1 MFVLCMLFF
10 VHPSLRFIY
19 SGVAEWR
26 SKHGSFYTESHQC
39 YKCCWPIWLHTHIWT
54 EATQCLWDV
63 QVQLGVWSQWE
74 RECVCMRKT
83 EKETLNVFFMFR
95 VQTITTTL
103 DFYIVCLKKKRVV
116 LTCTK
121 KKNHIMLWCCYAV
134 AEVFW
139 VVRVLLYGC

>member
-63 QVQLGVWSQWE
+63 QVQLGVWSEWE
-74 RECVCMRKT
+74 RECVCMKKT
-83 EKETLNVFFMFR
+83 ERERNIKLVFVFR
-95 VQTITTTL
+95 AQSITTTL
-103 DFYIVCLKKKRVV
+103 DFYIVWKKSEWYLHVQ
-116 LTCTK
+116 
-121 KKNHIMLWCCYAV
+121 KKNKKQQRNDM
-134 AEVFW
+134 
-139 VVRVLLYGC
+139 VLLSSCWGFLSC